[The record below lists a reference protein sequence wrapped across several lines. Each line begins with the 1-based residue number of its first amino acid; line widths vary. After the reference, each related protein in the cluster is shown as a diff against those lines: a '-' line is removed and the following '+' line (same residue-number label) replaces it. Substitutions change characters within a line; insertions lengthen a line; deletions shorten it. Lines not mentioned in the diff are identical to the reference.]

1 MNNSFQS
8 NGYNSVMQLNGKTY
22 INGEEVNV
30 KSLFFKNTIVQN
42 NNKVYIN
49 GKEKKNG
56 KWKYTLRS
64 IFNTLF
70 W

>member
-1 MNNSFQS
+1 MNNIFQT
-8 NGYNSVMQLNGKTY
+8 NGYNSITQINGKTY

-30 KSLFFKNTIVQN
+30 KSILFKNTIVQN

-49 GKEKKNG
+49 GKENKNG

-70 W
+70 